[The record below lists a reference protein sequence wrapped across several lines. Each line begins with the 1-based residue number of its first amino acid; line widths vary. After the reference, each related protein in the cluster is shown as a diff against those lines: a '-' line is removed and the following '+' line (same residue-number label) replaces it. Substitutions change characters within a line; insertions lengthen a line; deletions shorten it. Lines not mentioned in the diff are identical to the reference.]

1 MKSKL
6 EKVYGSIKTL
16 NKKLTFKQIKKIA
29 MEEKIE
35 RDKIRM
41 KWSTEY

>member
-6 EKVYGSIKTL
+6 YKVFGSLKPL
-16 NKKLTFKQIKKIA
+16 KKKLTFKQMKKIA

-35 RDKIRM
+35 RDKI
-41 KWSTEY
+41 KLK